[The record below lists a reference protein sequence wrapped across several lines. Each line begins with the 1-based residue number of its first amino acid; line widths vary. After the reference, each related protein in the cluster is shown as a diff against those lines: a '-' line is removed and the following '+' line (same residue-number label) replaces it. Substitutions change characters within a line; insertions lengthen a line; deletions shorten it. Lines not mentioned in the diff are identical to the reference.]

1 MKRSLFLYLSLA
13 VAVLAIGVGLYM
25 SGSPTRARAQ
35 RYDQQRTNDLQQI
48 SYALD
53 QYWMTKSSL
62 PTTLEDLLAARD
74 QYYISSLR
82 DPRTQEMYEY
92 RQLTLTGT
100 GSYELCAVFE
110 TETGTSSAGLTR
122 PMDPLFWQHGA
133 GRTCFPLQV
142 RGDGRPR

>member
-1 MKRSLFLYLSLA
+1 MKRPLFLYLSLA

-62 PTTLEDLLAARD
+62 PATLEDLLAVRD
-74 QYYISSLR
+74 QYYVSSIR
-82 DPRTQEMYEY
+82 DPRTQEVYEY
-92 RQLTLTGT
+92 RRLTPAGT
-100 GSYELCAVFE
+100 ESYELCAVFE
-110 TETGTSSAGLTR
+110 TETGVSSASLAR
-122 PMDPLFWQHGA
+122 PIDPSLWQHGV